1 MKLDRV
7 DHRGWDVVPSFVGEG
22 FLSPDIFREVQEH
35 PLITGESS
43 WGTRNL
49 IHSIILST
57 RPRTIVEIGAH
68 IGACSLVIGSA
79 LRANGYGKS
88 YHLEPQEH
96 YYAVLRDFI
105 TRAGLADFAYALQML
120 STNPLLPAI
129 VDHEAE
135 LVFVDANHSYSEAYQ
150 DLIVSEALLASRGLI
165 IVEDVGNSHSAELD
179 EEGRGGVRQA
189 VLDFV
194 NSRPDF
200 SVVFL
205 EWPFWL
211 NPTGLALV
219 ARKPSDQNG
228 LISVEQLVAHAAPAK

>member
-1 MKLDRV
+1 M
-7 DHRGWDVVPSFVGEG
+7 PSFVGDH

-96 YYAVLRDFI
+96 YYNVLRDFI
-105 TRAGLADFAYALQML
+105 TRAELDDYAYPLQML

-129 VDHEAE
+129 VDHDVDI
-135 LVFVDANHSYSEAYQ
+135 VFVDANHRYSDAYQ
-150 DLIVSEALLASRGLI
+150 DLVVSEAFLASRGLI
-165 IVEDVGNSHSAELD
+165 IVEDVGSSHSAELD
-179 EEGRGGVRQA
+179 EDGRGGVRQA

-200 SVVFL
+200 SVLFL

-219 ARKPSDQNG
+219 ARKPSDQHG
-228 LISVEQLVAHAAPAK
+228 LVSVDQLVSRHGLDGESG